1 MPQATSPRT
10 TGRSSV
16 VRALAA
22 LSLTAAAAWGLTACT
37 GSPSASA
44 PTASSQSSD
53 EPGDAGQSKADAC
66 ALIAESIQDATAEF
80 EGIATADP
88 AAVVDAMGAAA
99 EQLSD
104 TATQVTNDE
113 VAAVLPSVQAMFAEV
128 AEVMDAIARGD
139 VTKVDDLSQLATEF
153 QETSDAFQEV
163 CAA

>member
-1 MPQATSPRT
+1 MQQAMSPHTSR
-10 TGRSSV
+10 RSSAARTLAV
-16 VRALAA
+16 LSLAA
-22 LSLTAAAAWGLTACT
+22 ATAFGLAACT
-37 GSPSASA
+37 GSPTGPASTSAA
-44 PTASSQSSD
+44 QSSD
-53 EPGDAGQSKADAC
+53 EPGDAGQSTADAC

-88 AAVVDAMGAAA
+88 AAVVDAMGSAA
-99 EQLSD
+99 ERLSD

-113 VAAVLPSVQAMFAEV
+113 VAAVLPGVQAMFAEV

>member
-1 MPQATSPRT
+1 MQQATSPRT
-10 TGRSSV
+10 SGLSSAA
-16 VRALAA
+16 RTLAM
-22 LSLTAAAAWGLTACT
+22 LGLVAVGTFGLAACT
-37 GSPSASA
+37 GSPTGSTSTSA
-44 PTASSQSSD
+44 PQSSD

-66 ALIAESIQDATAEF
+66 ALIADSIQDATAEF

-88 AAVVDAMGAAA
+88 AAVVDAMASAA
-99 EQLSD
+99 QRLSD

-113 VAAVLPSVQAMFAEV
+113 VAAVLPGVQAMFTEV